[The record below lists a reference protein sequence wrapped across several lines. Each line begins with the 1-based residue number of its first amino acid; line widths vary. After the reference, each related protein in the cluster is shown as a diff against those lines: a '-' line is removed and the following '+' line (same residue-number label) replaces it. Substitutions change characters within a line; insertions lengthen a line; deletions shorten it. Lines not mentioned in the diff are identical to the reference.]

1 MNAQERLHPSCA
13 QRPPVGLTL
22 PACHTLAH
30 DCREEPEC
38 RYVFSNFTLQER

>member
-13 QRPPVGLTL
+13 QRPPAGSPL

-30 DCREEPEC
+30 ACREEPEC
-38 RYVFSNFTLQER
+38 RYVVSKFI